1 MRGRNAEQF
10 EVSVFLV
17 EGQEEH
23 FLVRSIKK
31 KMKAMT
37 SSSSSSSSSSS
48 MSLTTFEKEERGNY
62 LLVHL
67 PTSHSCTIC

>member
-23 FLVRSIKK
+23 FVVRSIKK

-37 SSSSSSSSSSS
+37 SSSSSSSSS